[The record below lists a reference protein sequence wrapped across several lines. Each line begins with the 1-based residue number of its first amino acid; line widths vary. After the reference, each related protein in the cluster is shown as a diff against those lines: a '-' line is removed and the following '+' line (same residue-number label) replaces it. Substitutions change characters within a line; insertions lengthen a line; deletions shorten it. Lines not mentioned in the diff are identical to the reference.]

1 MTPRERER
9 VEDEIVLSKCVV
21 NDGVAVAVYSLL
33 IHDDLYV
40 ICMSTRCI
48 WKHLH
53 LLLPIYSLSL
63 LYPIWKS

>member
-1 MTPRERER
+1 MTPRER

-33 IHDDLYV
+33 VHDDFTWDLHV
-40 ICMSTRCI
+40 HQM
-48 WKHLH
+48 HLH